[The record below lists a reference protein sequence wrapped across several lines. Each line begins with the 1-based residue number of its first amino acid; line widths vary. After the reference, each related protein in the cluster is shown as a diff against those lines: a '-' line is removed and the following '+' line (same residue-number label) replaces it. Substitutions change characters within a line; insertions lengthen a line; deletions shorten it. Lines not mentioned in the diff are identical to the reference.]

1 MRKCFHWARRSTG
14 ETCDIP
20 DQDISDMTA
29 LHRAAEKGDSHLVAR
44 LRREDPTR
52 VNARAMYGRRAIH
65 CAAENGHKETVE
77 ILVEGADVNIKDL
90 FGRTALHW
98 AAENGHELVVKLLLE
113 KEADVN
119 VRDRVY
125 HTALSRAAWRG
136 WDGIV
141 KLLLEHGAALHLP
154 DQGGNTPL
162 YLAADNGHD
171 TTTILLLTR
180 VIEADKAASIYESEV
195 ERVIENTQLETLK
208 SCHGRICRWAARGRY
223 KRVIPLLLEKGMR
236 VDDRFEDI
244 EGRTILQAVAGEG
257 DLDAVCRLLQAGAD
271 PRAAAAPDG
280 GRTALLAAAEGGHLD
295 VVKRLRE
302 VGGPNVQ
309 EDLFAA
315 AGEGRL
321 DMVNYLLEAGA
332 DPNAD
337 PAPTRGLTALWA
349 AAEGGH
355 LAVVNRLLEVG
366 ADPDVSYELGTPIE
380 IAAEKGHEDVVRRL
394 EDVGADLMVDQPEW
408 AIPRG
413 GRLDVMNRLL
423 DSGLTIKKGYFSV
436 VKSR

>member
-1 MRKCFHWARRSTG
+1 MQGTMRKYFYWARRSTG

-20 DQDISDMTA
+20 DRDISDMTA

-44 LRREDPTR
+44 LRRGDPTH

-65 CAAENGHKETVE
+65 CAAENGHKETME

-98 AAENGHELVVKLLLE
+98 AAENGHEPVVKLLLE

-141 KLLLEHGAALHLP
+141 ELLLEHGAALHLP

-171 TTTILLLTR
+171 TTTVLLLTR

-244 EGRTILQAVAGEG
+244 EGRTIPQAVAGEG

-271 PRAAAAPDG
+271 PRAAAP
-280 GRTALLAAAEGGHLD
+280 RTAAGRHW
-295 VVKRLRE
+295 
-302 VGGPNVQ
+302 GPNVQ

-349 AAEGGH
+349 AAERGH

-380 IAAEKGHEDVVRRL
+380 IAAEKGHEDVVKRL
-394 EDVGADLMVDQPEW
+394 EDAGADLKVDQPEW

-423 DSGLTIKKGYFSV
+423 DSGLTIQKGYFSV
-436 VKSR
+436 MKSM